1 MIVFLLV
8 IWTTACVP
16 RQIKPVALIDPAPL
30 LETVIA
36 RQIVFEKGLSGSLDL
51 SFKNGKQRFNSKV
64 YIVAY
69 PDGRFRLEIP
79 GFLGDTY
86 LVMVSD
92 NTEILAFYPG
102 QNKAFRSAVN
112 GRSINPH
119 LPFPLPVDPTRL
131 PALLMGVFSGSDQPA
146 GVEGHLMDSGE
157 KLLRTVSED
166 TRLQYSYLFDKGHAV
181 RLRKI
186 TIKGKDIEVTV
197 RTARK
202 PSHLPLNFDITLP
215 DGVLKGEW
223 NSVAPFEGD
232 RTVLELPLP
241 ASVTVTD
248 LEISP

>member
-1 MIVFLLV
+1 MVLMLLV
-8 IWTTACVP
+8 IGTAACAP

-30 LETVIA
+30 LEVVNA

-51 SFKNGKQRFNSKV
+51 SFKNGKQRFNSRV

-92 NTEILAFYPG
+92 NNEILAFYPG
-102 QNKAFRSAVN
+102 QSKAFRSSVD
-112 GRSINPH
+112 GRSLNPH

-131 PALLMGVFSGSDQPA
+131 PALLMGVFSGSDHPA
-146 GVEGHLMDSGE
+146 DVEAHLMDSGE
-157 KLLRTVSED
+157 KLLRTVSGD
-166 TRLQYSYLFDKGHAV
+166 TGMQYNYLYDKGNSA

-186 TIKGKDIEVTV
+186 TIRGKGVEVTV
-197 RTARK
+197 RTASE
-202 PSHLPLNFDITLP
+202 PNHLPQDFDITLP
-215 DGVLKGEW
+215 EGVLRGEW
-223 NSVAPFEGD
+223 DSVAPFEGD